1 MQSNN
6 WVQPEYEEITYL
18 HGDTPLT
25 PNIQINEEALIGG
38 LRGASPSVLINPT
51 NTPSDSDSD
60 GDLIPKEEIEED
72 TSPQYECGQCGAH
85 STRSLLDM
93 YHHKKTCM
101 ESEFCL
107 TCLTNLSIQPV
118 TEKII
123 ETIEEL
129 VKEADTQGKEEIKV
143 KSIREPKESKEWFK
157 KVMEKYLVYE
167 GLEGKSTI
175 ESMELLKGLRE
186 RETYHRI
193 TSTMIKQY
201 LMRERNDVKHIK
213 AKYNKGTYY
222 KCLKWNLEPQK
233 IDGISPK

>member
-18 HGDTPLT
+18 P
-25 PNIQINEEALIGG
+25 QINEDAMI
-38 LRGASPSVLINPT
+38 APA
-51 NTPSDSDSD
+51 NTPSDSDSE
-60 GDLIPKEEIEED
+60 GDLIPKEEEED

-101 ESEFCL
+101 ESEFCV

-123 ETIEEL
+123 ETVEEL
-129 VKEADTQGKEEIKV
+129 VNEADTQGKEEIKV

-193 TSTMIKQY
+193 TLTMIKQY

-222 KCLKWNLEPQK
+222 KCIKWGDNVPPDPLKK
-233 IDGISPK
+233 